1 LFLRKN
7 REEEGE
13 KEVGDRP
20 SEGAIRKLATQDA
33 IKYGSGDKPIIDR
46 GIQALSKI
54 FYL

>member
-1 LFLRKN
+1 LFLKKN
-7 REEEGE
+7 REEKVE

-20 SEGAIRKLATQDA
+20 SEGAIRKLATQYA
-33 IKYGSGDKPIIDR
+33 IKYGIRDKPIIDR